1 MKVAYYYEKGIG
13 IKKDLTKAAELYL
26 IMVNRGEAEAQYR
39 LAKLYLAGQG
49 INKQPKKSFSLMQKA
64 AQKIQ
69 QAKNQ
74 LGLFY
79 LYGIRTEKNPQK
91 LVNCFCLRLINKKLI
106 HKII

>member
-1 MKVAYYYEKGIG
+1 MA
-13 IKKDLTKAAELYL
+13 
-26 IMVNRGEAEAQYR
+26 NRGEAEAQYR
-39 LAKLYLAGQG
+39 LARLYLAGQS
-49 INKQPKKSFSLMQKA
+49 INEQAKKTFSLMQKA

-79 LYGIRTEKNPQK
+79 LYGIGTEKIHKK
-91 LVNCFCLRLINKKLI
+91 LVNCFCLRLINKKPM